1 MIGEIKRKGEMMV
14 IVKSLALMILLWAVL
29 IVISGRFSNFVVNG
43 IKNQLKRNIGYVE
56 KIKSEH
62 VGLFMYLFI
71 RLQTFLSGV
80 LLVII
85 ALLRGFNIKKI
96 NEEIRLREEEDE
108 S

>member
-1 MIGEIKRKGEMMV
+1 MV

-43 IKNQLKRNIGYVE
+43 IKNQLNRNIGYVE
-56 KIKSEH
+56 KIKSEN